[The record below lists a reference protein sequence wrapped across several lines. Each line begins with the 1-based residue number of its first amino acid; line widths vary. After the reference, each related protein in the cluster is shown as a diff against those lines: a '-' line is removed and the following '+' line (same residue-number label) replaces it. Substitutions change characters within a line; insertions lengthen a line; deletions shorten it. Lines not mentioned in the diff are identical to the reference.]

1 MNEYETETEP
11 CLDMEALLDEARA
24 MVAGDL
30 LGQPT
35 LLHLWA
41 ALKAADANLGAMPPP
56 TVFGQLRLPL
66 VLH

>member
-1 MNEYETETEP
+1 MSQYNTEP
-11 CLDMEALLDEARA
+11 SLDLETLLDEARA
-24 MVAGDL
+24 MVAGEH

-41 ALKAADANLGAMPPP
+41 ALKAADANLGAEPPP

-66 VLH
+66 AVTH